1 MINERQEKDMN
12 QQSKR
17 KKPLGIY
24 VHIPFCV
31 KKCAYCDFL
40 SMPAGEEVKKQ
51 YANAVL
57 EEIEDY
63 SQYTKEYQVQT
74 IYFGGGTPSF
84 MPAEYIRNILHKLQD
99 VFEIDDLKS
108 LEVTLEVN
116 PGTVD
121 EKKWKAYREM
131 GINRISMG
139 LQSTDNKTLKKIGRI
154 HTYETFLE
162 NYRMARSCG
171 FHNISV
177 DIMSALPE
185 QTIEQYKQ
193 TLETVATLSPE
204 HISSYSLIIEEG
216 TPFWEWYKEGG
227 ELEQELPDEEEER
240 KMYEL
245 TKEIL
250 QKYGYERYEIS
261 NYAKKGFESK
271 HNSSYWTGTSYL
283 GIGLGASSYFEGER
297 YQNVDELETYFLC
310 AGNREQRIQNREKI
324 GTIASMQEF
333 MFLGLRRMCGVS
345 KKEFKQ
351 RFGQSMEDVY
361 GETLMDLLEKDL
373 LCIEGDKVYLTDHGI
388 DVSNYVF
395 SAFL

>member
-1 MINERQEKDMN
+1 MNWQNE
-12 QQSKR
+12 R
-17 KKPLGIY
+17 KKPLGLY

-40 SMPAGEEVKKQ
+40 SMPASDEVKKQ
-51 YANAVL
+51 YTSAVL

-63 SQYTKEYQVQT
+63 RQYIKEYQVQT
-74 IYFGGGTPSF
+74 IYFGGGTPSLL
-84 MPAEYIRNILHKLQD
+84 PAEYIQDILHKLQD
-99 VFEIDDLKS
+99 VFEIDDLKKI
-108 LEVTLEVN
+108 EVTLEVN

-121 EKKWKAYREM
+121 ETKWQSYKNM

-154 HTYETFLE
+154 HTYEAFLE
-162 NYRMARSCG
+162 NYQSARNYG
-171 FHNISV
+171 FNNISV

-185 QTIEQYKQ
+185 QTVEQYKQ
-193 TLETVATLSPE
+193 TIEIVAELSPE

-216 TPFWEWYKEGG
+216 TSFWEWYSEGG
-227 ELEQELPDEEEER
+227 EFEQQLPKEDDER

-271 HNSSYWTGTSYL
+271 HNSSYWTGIPYL
-283 GIGLGASSYFEGER
+283 GIGLGASSYFERER
-297 YQNVDELETYFLC
+297 YQNVTDLKAYFEY
-310 AGNREQRIQNREKI
+310 AGKKEQRIQNREKI
-324 GTIASMQEF
+324 GTIEEIQEF

-345 KKEFKQ
+345 KQEFQ
-351 RFGQSMEDVY
+351 YRFGQSIEDVY
-361 GETLMDLLEKDL
+361 DEVLVELSQKGL
-373 LCIEGDKVYLTDHGI
+373 LCIEGDKVYLTDYGI

-395 SAFL
+395 SKFL